1 MKLISLWVCIFLAIF
16 VNQSGAQDDGP
27 PVLSDGSAITPRPT
41 TTTTSPTTTTTTRPT
56 TITTTPPPT
65 TITTT
70 TKFPTPPTAPTPPS
84 ETSSTTYR
92 STTTKIPTPT
102 TPKESSCGSNNLGDY
117 KGGCDQSVPVIVMP
131 KGRPIMERVL
141 DWFKCGT
148 PSCL

>member
-1 MKLISLWVCIFLAIF
+1 MKLIILWVCIFLAIF
-16 VNQSGAQDDGP
+16 VNQSGAQEVAEGP
-27 PVLSDGSAITPRPT
+27 I
-41 TTTTSPTTTTTTRPT
+41 
-56 TITTTPPPT
+56 ITPPPN
-65 TITTT
+65 I
-70 TKFPTPPTAPTPPS
+70 PTPPS
-84 ETSSTTYR
+84 ESTSTTYR

-102 TPKESSCGSNNLGDY
+102 TPIYRPTPPKETPCGSNNLGDY